1 MSSNLTAQILTKSRT
16 RAILFFQLGSQNLS
30 RQFPSPITNLT
41 APARSPL
48 LFQPPKLPQELLSL
62 CLFSMPSGYY
72 NKQKQNRSYLP
83 CPDCLI
89 FSSET
94 WKDALLDSCSDRVIH
109 SKSGR
114 EAMLGCTR
122 RAERKASQSWE
133 KQMGNHWRLDGV
145 VGWVRCEPKKSDM
158 SHCLVVFFGV
168 WELPNYKQR
177 LKSCQQK
184 VTRVLKLSIFN
195 SFPTCR
201 PPEWFSR
208 VGGGKVSIKRGGPTR
223 QVFRSFNFPRA
234 FSRLTSSS

>member
-1 MSSNLTAQILTKSRT
+1 MYIWYIWYLLQSSIHSYLYLVRWVA
-16 RAILFFQLGSQNLS
+16 
-30 RQFPSPITNLT
+30 ITNLT

-122 RAERKASQSWE
+122 RAERKASQVGKNRWE
-133 KQMGNHWRLDGV
+133 TIGGWMEWLGGLGV
-145 VGWVRCEPKKSDM
+145 NQKSRIC
-158 SHCLVVFFGV
+158 HIV
-168 WELPNYKQR
+168 WL
-177 LKSCQQK
+177 
-184 VTRVLKLSIFN
+184 
-195 SFPTCR
+195 
-201 PPEWFSR
+201 FSL
-208 VGGGKVSIKRGGPTR
+208 G
-223 QVFRSFNFPRA
+223 FE
-234 FSRLTSSS
+234 SSLITNKD